1 MKKNGPL
8 LRDSITEEENAAAL
22 WPFFSFP
29 LSVFPPGANLSG
41 MLDIRAEMVLE
52 QTQQDQ
58 RVGK

>member
-1 MKKNGPL
+1 MQLHSGPFL
-8 LRDSITEEENAAAL
+8 
-22 WPFFSFP
+22 SFP

-41 MLDIRAEMVLE
+41 MLDIRAGMALE